1 MWAAKQI
8 AKTYE
13 SKLGPGKNRPCLNQC
28 SITLFGAEKDPPIL
42 KTDSKLIIY
51 L

>member
-13 SKLGPGKNRPCLNQC
+13 SKLGPGMDLIRCYYYNT
-28 SITLFGAEKDPPIL
+28 SILFLATVNNYNIQFQ
-42 KTDSKLIIY
+42 ICFNIN
-51 L
+51 

>member
-13 SKLGPGKNRPCLNQC
+13 SKLGPGKSKEEILG
-28 SITLFGAEKDPPIL
+28 ITV
-42 KTDSKLIIY
+42 
-51 L
+51 

>member
-13 SKLGPGKNRPCLNQC
+13 SKLGPGMDLIRCYYYNT
-28 SITLFGAEKDPPIL
+28 SILFFSFTNNIQFQ
-42 KTDSKLIIY
+42 ICFNIN
-51 L
+51 